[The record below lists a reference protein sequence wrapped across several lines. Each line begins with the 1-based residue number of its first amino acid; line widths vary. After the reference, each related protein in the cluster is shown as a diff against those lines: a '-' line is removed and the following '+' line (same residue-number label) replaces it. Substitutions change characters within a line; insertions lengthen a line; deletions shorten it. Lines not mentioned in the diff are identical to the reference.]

1 MKALSASDPVTQ
13 VAGAAAP
20 RLEVRHLTKSYLHG
34 DGTRVPVLNDISFA
48 VADLE
53 FVAIVG
59 PSGCGKS
66 TFLRIVD
73 GLMAPDSGT
82 IEIDG
87 RPVRGAGHGRGMV
100 FQSFDLLPWR
110 TAIGNVEFG
119 LEMMSVPRRECRER
133 AQRWIERVG
142 LNGFEHAYP
151 HQLSGG
157 MQQRVGIARALAI
170 EPEVLLMD
178 EPFGALDVQT
188 RDLLQDELLAI
199 WQRDRKTVLFVT
211 HSIEEAIYLADRIVL
226 FTPRPARIDRVLER
240 AVRTSARRGC
250 QIDAGVRRAAARD
263 LALAQARRAYI
274 DQHLRVRRKAFRT
287 EFKEKP

>member
-1 MKALSASDPVTQ
+1 MTQ
-13 VAGAAAP
+13 P
-20 RLEVRHLTKSYLHG
+20 KLEVRNLIKG
-34 DGTRVPVLNDISFA
+34 FPRGRGEVVPVLDDVSFT

-73 GLMAPDSGT
+73 GLIPPDHGT
-82 IEIDG
+82 IHING
-87 RPVRGAGHGRGMV
+87 QPVNGPGHRRGMV
-100 FQSFDLLPWR
+100 FQSFDLFPWR

-119 LEMMSVPRRECRER
+119 LEMMDVPRRECRER
-133 AQRWIERVG
+133 AQRWIQLVG
-142 LNGFEHAYP
+142 LTGFEHSYP

-199 WQRDRKTVLFVT
+199 WQRERKTVVFVT

-226 FTPRPARIDRVLER
+226 FTPRPARIERVLDVPFAR
-240 AVRTSARRGC
+240 PRTEDVKSTPAFVDLRREIW
-250 QIDAGVRRAAARD
+250 QSLKHGVR
-263 LALAQARRAYI
+263 I
-274 DQHLRVRRKAFRT
+274 
-287 EFKEKP
+287 

>member
-1 MKALSASDPVTQ
+1 VPQPK
-13 VAGAAAP
+13 
-20 RLEVRHLTKSYLHG
+20 LEVSHLTKAFPRG
-34 DGTRVPVLNDISFA
+34 RDGVVRVLDDVSFA
-48 VADLE
+48 VAELE

-73 GLMAPDSGT
+73 GLVAPDSGEVR
-82 IEIDG
+82 ING
-87 RPVRGAGHGRGMV
+87 QPVRGPGQGRGMV
-100 FQSFDLLPWR
+100 FQSFDLFPWR

-119 LEMMSVPRRECRER
+119 LEMANVPREER
-133 AQRWIERVG
+133 RARARRWIERVG
-142 LNGFEHAYP
+142 LVGFENAYP

-199 WQRDRKTVLFVT
+199 WQRERKTVLFVT
-211 HSIEEAIYLADRIVL
+211 HSIEEAIYLADRVL
-226 FTPRPARIDRVLER
+226 VLTPRPARIERVLE
-240 AVRTSARRGC
+240 VPFARP
-250 QIDAGVRRAAARD
+250 
-263 LALAQARRAYI
+263 
-274 DQHLRVRRKAFRT
+274 RT
-287 EFKEKP
+287 EDVKASPAFVELRSEIWRSLKHGVKI

>member
-1 MKALSASDPVTQ
+1 MTQ
-13 VAGAAAP
+13 P
-20 RLEVRHLTKSYLHG
+20 KLEVRHLTKTFSRGRGELI
-34 DGTRVPVLNDISFA
+34 PVLDDVSFT

-66 TFLRIVD
+66 TFLRIVN
-73 GLMAPDSGT
+73 GLIPPDSGT
-82 IEIDG
+82 ILIDG
-87 RPVRGAGHGRGMV
+87 RAVTGPGHGVGMV
-100 FQSFDLLPWR
+100 FQSFDLFPWR

-119 LEMMSVPRRECRER
+119 MEMMNVPRRECRER
-133 AQRWIERVG
+133 AQRWIALVG
-142 LNGFEHAYP
+142 LTGFEHAYP
-151 HQLSGG
+151 HELSGG

-199 WQRDRKTVLFVT
+199 WQRERKTVLFVT

-226 FTPRPARIDRVLER
+226 LTPRPARVERVLDVPFGR
-240 AVRTSARRGC
+240 PRTEDVKSDPTFVELRREIW
-250 QIDAGVRRAAARD
+250 QSLKQGVR
-263 LALAQARRAYI
+263 I
-274 DQHLRVRRKAFRT
+274 
-287 EFKEKP
+287 

>member
-1 MKALSASDPVTQ
+1 MPQPK
-13 VAGAAAP
+13 
-20 RLEVRHLTKSYLHG
+20 LEVSHLTKGFPRSRG
-34 DGTRVPVLNDISFA
+34 DVVPVLDDVSFA

-73 GLMAPDSGT
+73 GLIAPDRGEVR
-82 IEIDG
+82 ING
-87 RPVRGAGHGRGMV
+87 RPVDGPGHGRGMV
-100 FQSFDLLPWR
+100 FQSFDLFPWR
-110 TAIGNVEFG
+110 TALGNVEFG
-119 LEMMSVPRRECRER
+119 LEMAGVSRQERRER
-133 AQRWIERVG
+133 ARRWIERVG
-142 LNGFEHAYP
+142 LDGFEHAYP

-199 WQRDRKTVLFVT
+199 WQRERKTVLFVT
-211 HSIEEAIYLADRIVL
+211 HSIEEAIYLADRVL
-226 FTPRPARIDRVLER
+226 VFTPRPARVERVLDVPFARPRSEE
-240 AVRTSARRGC
+240 VKTSRPFVELR
-250 QIDAGVRRAAARD
+250 QEIWQSLKRGVR
-263 LALAQARRAYI
+263 I
-274 DQHLRVRRKAFRT
+274 
-287 EFKEKP
+287 

>member
-1 MKALSASDPVTQ
+1 VTS
-13 VAGAAAP
+13 P
-20 RLEVRHLTKSYLHG
+20 KLEVKHLRKSYPRG
-34 DGTRVPVLNDISFA
+34 RDDIVPVLDDVSFA

-73 GLMAPDSGT
+73 GLIAPDSG
-82 IEIDG
+82 EVRLNG
-87 RPVRGAGHGRGMV
+87 RPVHGPGQGRGMV
-100 FQSFDLLPWR
+100 FQSFDLFPWR
-110 TAIGNVEFG
+110 TALGNVEFG
-119 LEMMSVPRRECRER
+119 LEMANVPRAER
-133 AQRWIERVG
+133 KKRARHWIDLVG
-142 LNGFEHAYP
+142 LKGFEQSYP

-199 WQRDRKTVLFVT
+199 WQRERKTVLFVT
-211 HSIEEAIYLADRIVL
+211 HSIEEAIYLADRVL
-226 FTPRPARIDRVLER
+226 VFTPRPARIERVLNVPFSR
-240 AVRTSARRGC
+240 PRTEDVKSSVEFVELRRE
-250 QIDAGVRRAAARD
+250 IWHSLKHGVR
-263 LALAQARRAYI
+263 I
-274 DQHLRVRRKAFRT
+274 
-287 EFKEKP
+287 

>member
-1 MKALSASDPVTQ
+1 MTQ
-13 VAGAAAP
+13 P
-20 RLEVRHLTKSYLHG
+20 KLEVSNLTKG
-34 DGTRVPVLNDISFA
+34 FPRGRGEVMPVLEDISFA

-73 GLMAPDSGT
+73 GLIPPD
-82 IEIDG
+82 
-87 RPVRGAGHGRGMV
+87 RGAIRINGRAVDGPGHGRGMV
-100 FQSFDLLPWR
+100 FQSFDLFPWR

-119 LEMMSVPRRECRER
+119 LEMMDVSRRECRAR
-133 AQRWIERVG
+133 AQRWIDLVG
-142 LNGFEHAYP
+142 LRGFEHSYP

-157 MQQRVGIARALAI
+157 MQQRVGLARALAI

-199 WQRDRKTVLFVT
+199 WQRERKTVVFVT

-226 FTPRPARIDRVLER
+226 FTPRPARIERVLDVPFGR
-240 AVRTSARRGC
+240 PRTEDVKSTPRFVELRREIW
-250 QIDAGVRRAAARD
+250 QSLKHGVR
-263 LALAQARRAYI
+263 I
-274 DQHLRVRRKAFRT
+274 
-287 EFKEKP
+287 

>member
-1 MKALSASDPVTQ
+1 MTQ
-13 VAGAAAP
+13 P
-20 RLEVRHLTKSYLHG
+20 KLEVRNVTKGYASSRG
-34 DGTRVPVLNDISFA
+34 AVVPVLDDISFT

-73 GLMAPDSGT
+73 GLIAPDRGT
-82 IEIDG
+82 IAINGAPVDG
-87 RPVRGAGHGRGMV
+87 PGHRRGMV
-100 FQSFDLLPWR
+100 FQSFDLFPWR
-110 TAIGNVEFG
+110 TAVGNVEFG
-119 LEMMSVPRRECRER
+119 LEMMGLPRRDCRER
-133 AQRWIERVG
+133 AQRWIELVG
-142 LNGFEHAYP
+142 LAGFERSYP

-199 WQRDRKTVLFVT
+199 WQRERKTVVFVT

-226 FTPRPARIDRVLER
+226 FTPRPARIERVLDVPFAR
-240 AVRTSARRGC
+240 PRTEDVKSTPEFVDLRRE
-250 QIDAGVRRAAARD
+250 IWRSLKAGVR
-263 LALAQARRAYI
+263 I
-274 DQHLRVRRKAFRT
+274 
-287 EFKEKP
+287 

>member
-1 MKALSASDPVTQ
+1 L
-13 VAGAAAP
+13 
-20 RLEVRHLTKSYLHG
+20 
-34 DGTRVPVLNDISFA
+34 A

-73 GLMAPDSGT
+73 GLIPPDTGT
-82 IEIDG
+82 I
-87 RPVRGAGHGRGMV
+87 RLNGALVNGPGHRRGMV
-100 FQSFDLLPWR
+100 FQSFDLFPWR
-110 TAIGNVEFG
+110 TAISNVEFG
-119 LEMMSVPRRECRER
+119 LEMQNLPRTER
-133 AQRWIERVG
+133 RRRAHHWIELVG
-142 LNGFEHAYP
+142 LQGFENSYP

-199 WQRDRKTVLFVT
+199 WQRERKTVLFVT
-211 HSIEEAIYLADRIVL
+211 HSIEEAIYLADRVL
-226 FTPRPARIDRVLER
+226 VFTPRPARIERVIDIPFGR
-240 AVRTSARRGC
+240 PRREDMKSDPAFVELRRDIW
-250 QIDAGVRRAAARD
+250 QSLKQGVR
-263 LALAQARRAYI
+263 
-274 DQHLRVRRKAFRT
+274 V
-287 EFKEKP
+287 

>member
-1 MKALSASDPVTQ
+1 MNSGRDDG
-13 VAGAAAP
+13 VAQP
-20 RLEVRHLTKSYLHG
+20 RLEVSHLTKGFPRGRG
-34 DGTRVPVLNDISFA
+34 DTVHVLDDVSFA

-73 GLMAPDSGT
+73 GLMPPDSGEVR
-82 IEIDG
+82 ING
-87 RPVRGAGHGRGMV
+87 QVVRGPGHGRGMV
-100 FQSFDLLPWR
+100 FQGFDLFPWR
-110 TAIGNVEFG
+110 TALGNVEFG
-119 LEMMSVPRRECRER
+119 LEMADCPSQERRER

-142 LNGFEHAYP
+142 LVGFEHAYP

-170 EPEVLLMD
+170 EPSVLLMD

-188 RDLLQDELLAI
+188 RDLMQDELLAI

-211 HSIEEAIYLADRIVL
+211 HSIEEAIYLADRVL
-226 FTPRPARIDRVLER
+226 IFTPRPARLERVLNVPFARPRNEELKS
-240 AVRTSARRGC
+240 SAAFVEMRREIWMSLK
-250 QIDAGVRRAAARD
+250 QGVR
-263 LALAQARRAYI
+263 I
-274 DQHLRVRRKAFRT
+274 
-287 EFKEKP
+287 

>member
-1 MKALSASDPVTQ
+1 
-13 VAGAAAP
+13 VAQP
-20 RLEVRHLTKSYLHG
+20 KLEVSHLTKG
-34 DGTRVPVLNDISFA
+34 FPRGRDDIVPVLDDVSFA

-73 GLMAPDSGT
+73 GLIAPDSG
-82 IEIDG
+82 EVRLNGRVVDG
-87 RPVRGAGHGRGMV
+87 PGHGRGMV
-100 FQSFDLLPWR
+100 FQSFDLFPWR
-110 TAIGNVEFG
+110 TALGNVEFG
-119 LEMMSVPRRECRER
+119 LDMMGLARQERRAR
-133 AQRWIERVG
+133 AQRWIELVG

-199 WQRDRKTVLFVT
+199 WQRERKTVLFVT
-211 HSIEEAIYLADRIVL
+211 HSIEEAIYLADRVL
-226 FTPRPARIDRVLER
+226 IFTPRPARLER
-240 AVRTSARRGC
+240 ILDVPFARPRSEEVKSSPAFVELRREIWQSLKRGV
-250 QIDAGVRRAAARD
+250 QI
-263 LALAQARRAYI
+263 
-274 DQHLRVRRKAFRT
+274 
-287 EFKEKP
+287 

>member
-1 MKALSASDPVTQ
+1 MTQ
-13 VAGAAAP
+13 P
-20 RLEVRHLTKSYLHG
+20 KLEVRNLTKG
-34 DGTRVPVLNDISFA
+34 FPRGRGEVMPVLEDISFA

-73 GLMAPDSGT
+73 GLIPPDRGT
-82 IEIDG
+82 IQINGRAVDG
-87 RPVRGAGHGRGMV
+87 PGHGRGMV
-100 FQSFDLLPWR
+100 FQSFDLFPWR

-119 LEMMSVPRRECRER
+119 LEMMDVPRRECRER
-133 AQRWIERVG
+133 AQRWIELVG
-142 LNGFEHAYP
+142 LRGFEHSYP

-157 MQQRVGIARALAI
+157 MQQRVGLARALAI

-199 WQRDRKTVLFVT
+199 WQRERKTVVFVT
-211 HSIEEAIYLADRIVL
+211 HSIEEAIYLADRVVL
-226 FTPRPARIDRVLER
+226 FTPRPAHIERVLDVPFGR
-240 AVRTSARRGC
+240 PRTEDVKSTPQFVELRREIW
-250 QIDAGVRRAAARD
+250 QSLKHGVR
-263 LALAQARRAYI
+263 I
-274 DQHLRVRRKAFRT
+274 
-287 EFKEKP
+287 

>member
-1 MKALSASDPVTQ
+1 MTGPK
-13 VAGAAAP
+13 
-20 RLEVRHLTKSYLHG
+20 LEVSHLSKGFLRASSG
-34 DGTRVPVLNDISFA
+34 AMPVLDDLSLA

-66 TFLRIVD
+66 TLLRIVD
-73 GLMAPDSGT
+73 GLIPPDSGT
-82 IEIDG
+82 I
-87 RPVRGAGHGRGMV
+87 RLNGALVNGPGHGRGMV
-100 FQSFDLLPWR
+100 FQSFDLFPWR

-119 LEMMSVPRRECRER
+119 LEMKNLPRAER
-133 AQRWIERVG
+133 RARARRWIELVG
-142 LNGFEHAYP
+142 LQGFENSYP

-199 WQRDRKTVLFVT
+199 WQRERKTVLFVT
-211 HSIEEAIYLADRIVL
+211 HSIEEAIYLADRVL
-226 FTPRPARIDRVLER
+226 IFTPRPARIERVLDIPFDR
-240 AVRTSARRGC
+240 PRREDMKSDPAFVELRREIW
-250 QIDAGVRRAAARD
+250 QSLKRGVR
-263 LALAQARRAYI
+263 I
-274 DQHLRVRRKAFRT
+274 
-287 EFKEKP
+287 